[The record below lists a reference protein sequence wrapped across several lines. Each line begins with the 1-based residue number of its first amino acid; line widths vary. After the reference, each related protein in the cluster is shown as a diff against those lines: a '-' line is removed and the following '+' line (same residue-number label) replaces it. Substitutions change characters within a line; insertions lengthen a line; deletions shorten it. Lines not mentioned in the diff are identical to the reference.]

1 MANKNVKRYS
11 DILISVGLD
20 EANIPVELLWQ
31 SKDDPNVKEPQEC
44 KAFLLSLFDSKVK
57 DTLKIDLWT
66 NELQVVEMDRFMFQT
81 LRGFADTYMKATNNH
96 KLANEMQQFVTYFG
110 EQTEII
116 PKEKN

>member
-1 MANKNVKRYS
+1 
-11 DILISVGLD
+11 
-20 EANIPVELLWQ
+20 
-31 SKDDPNVKEPQEC
+31 
-44 KAFLLSLFDSKVK
+44 SLFDSKVK

-81 LRGFADTYMKATNNH
+81 LRGLADTYMKATNNH